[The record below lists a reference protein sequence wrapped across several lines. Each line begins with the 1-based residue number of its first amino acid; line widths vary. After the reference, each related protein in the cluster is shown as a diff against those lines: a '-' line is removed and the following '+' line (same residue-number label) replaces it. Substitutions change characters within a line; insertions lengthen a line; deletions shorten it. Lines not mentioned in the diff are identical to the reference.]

1 MTEQHAVR
9 ARRSSKKRQ
18 TKPIKIG
25 HKSIALKE
33 LTSDGFGPVYA
44 KQTQFR
50 VIEAAS
56 LEGWRCWKPARR
68 EAWPTLDRAAQTG
81 AEWDRQTRK
90 LDNACPAGAAGRVA
104 GGEGRVADGGCRA
117 DDEYGVSLGGCVVG
131 NSSEPMAQAHPDVPA
146 EEDQEPKIAPN
157 KANLETTQASLPQK
171 FESGL
176 TSPAGRKQSQLLRGG
191 RNQARRCRT
200 CTVPF
205 TSSTIR
211 DIMRGGQ
218 GCRLICHCQ
227 GSSRPRAGK

>member
-1 MTEQHAVR
+1 MFMQNKPNSGSSRPRHWRAGDAGSRHAEKLGPR
-9 ARRSSKKRQ
+9 WIGRPRLARNGTGRPGYW
-18 TKPIKIG
+18 T
-25 HKSIALKE
+25 
-33 LTSDGFGPVYA
+33 T
-44 KQTQFR
+44 R
-50 VIEAAS
+50 VQRVPPE
-56 LEGWRCWKPARR
+56 
-68 EAWPTLDRAAQTG
+68 
-81 AEWDRQTRK
+81 EW
-90 LDNACPAGAAGRVA
+90 RVA
-104 GGEGRVADGGCRA
+104 SGEWRVADGGCRA

-146 EEDQEPKIAPN
+146 EEDQEPKKSLN

-171 FESGL
+171 VESGL

-191 RNQARRCRT
+191 RNQARRCRN
-200 CTVPF
+200 CTVLF

>member
-1 MTEQHAVR
+1 
-9 ARRSSKKRQ
+9 
-18 TKPIKIG
+18 
-25 HKSIALKE
+25 
-33 LTSDGFGPVYA
+33 
-44 KQTQFR
+44 
-50 VIEAAS
+50 

-81 AEWDRQTRK
+81 AEWDRQTRI

-104 GGEGRVADGGCRA
+104 GGEWRVADGGCRA

-146 EEDQEPKIAPN
+146 EEDQEPKKSPN

-171 FESGL
+171 VESGL

-191 RNQARRCRT
+191 RNQARRCRN